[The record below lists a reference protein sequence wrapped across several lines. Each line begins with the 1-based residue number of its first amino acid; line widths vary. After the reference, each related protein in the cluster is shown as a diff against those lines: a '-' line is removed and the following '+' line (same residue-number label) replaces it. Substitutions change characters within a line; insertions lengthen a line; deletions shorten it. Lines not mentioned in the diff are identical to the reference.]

1 MELTVD
7 TKQIHKQYLIQ
18 CQVKGQRRKLN
29 RRGGKRV
36 MGG

>member
-7 TKQIHKQYLIQ
+7 RQQIHKQYLIQ

-29 RRGGKRV
+29 RRGGQRV
-36 MGG
+36 TGG